1 MILYYN
7 GYVIE
12 GTVEEIDQFIRN
24 NTPTSVS
31 GGADKYNV
39 TEPTLSNY
47 TNEKDHQLIEA
58 YKKGRTPK
66 SVMDNCANNGGVVK

>member
-1 MILYYN
+1 MLVYYN
-7 GYVIE
+7 GFIIE

-31 GGADKYNV
+31 GGTDKYNII
-39 TEPTLSNY
+39 EPTLSGCINK
-47 TNEKDHQLIEA
+47 KDHQIIEA

-66 SVMDNCANNGGVVK
+66 SVIDNCANNGGIVK